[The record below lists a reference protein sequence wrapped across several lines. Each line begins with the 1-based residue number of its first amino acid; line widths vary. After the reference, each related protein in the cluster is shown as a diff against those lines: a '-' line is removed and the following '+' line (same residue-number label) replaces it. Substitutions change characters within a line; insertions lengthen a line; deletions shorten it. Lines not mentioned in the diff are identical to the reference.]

1 MDRFIIISGCSGG
14 GKSTLLAELAR
25 RGFAV
30 VEEPG
35 RRIVDAELNSGGT
48 ALPWVD
54 IKAFLDRLIALAI
67 ADYAA
72 ACAHRGIVFFDR
84 GLIDATA
91 ALEALTGEPEVA
103 RYLPKT
109 PFHRQVFL
117 APPWPEIH
125 VIDQVRRHAFD
136 EAVVEYDR
144 LAALYPALGYQICLL
159 PKMDVASRADT
170 VMAALAA
177 NR

>member
-1 MDRFIIISGCSGG
+1 M
-14 GKSTLLAELAR
+14 
-25 RGFAV
+25 
-30 VEEPG
+30 
-35 RRIVDAELNSGGT
+35 
-48 ALPWVD
+48 
-54 IKAFLDRLIALAI
+54 KAFLDRLIALAL

-72 ACAHRGIVFFDR
+72 ACVHPGIVFFDR
-84 GLIDATA
+84 GVIDAAA
-91 ALEALTGEPEVA
+91 ALEALTGEPVVA
-103 RYLPKT
+103 RYLPKE

-117 APPWPEIH
+117 VPPWPEIH
-125 VIDQVRRHAFD
+125 VVDEVRRHAFD

-159 PKMDVASRADT
+159 PKMDVAERADS